1 MTELDRYKI
10 AYAVLRAS
18 MFGAADS
25 EDAADIAEDVIKG
38 KEIDWS
44 KYPLASQEAF
54 MPKFEIKEQ

>member
-10 AYAVLRAS
+10 AYAVLRDS
-18 MFGAADS
+18 MSGAADS

-44 KYPLASQEAF
+44 K
-54 MPKFEIKEQ
+54 